1 MSNKGIS
8 ALIMSGIFAIIGLIC
23 FVNTLHVNDVQ
34 NLQVIQSI
42 KGEVTVRR
50 DAGWYA
56 MICPRIWTYAKAG
69 IYQLNS
75 EDKDLLDIQFKNK
88 STAKLRANIGY
99 RIDGASNEVIIALH
113 QQVEGNDDKI
123 WKMLLTALNT
133 AAQSITTK
141 YDPSDVIG
149 GEKFEPMVNEIYTAI
164 MHNAGLLKHG
174 IDVNY
179 FAVDGRPIP
188 DDETQKQ
195 FARQKDADLSRR
207 LAEAEKIKLEAETLK
222 VEANYQMQIAEQRG
236 QAEAQMAKEVQNAE
250 REKKLAEIA
259 AQKQVEVEKLAKEQM
274 LIQMQKE
281 KEAAAIQVE
290 KEKDVAKIQAEKL
303 LAVAEIQKQTEAANL
318 EAIKLQAEQKIA
330 SAQAKKQEIEL
341 SGAITEVQKYQ
352 LEIDMKTKIG
362 VAQAYAEGIGK
373 IKLPV
378 IMQNSSGTAS
388 ANSGPA
394 DAMKTF
400 FDLKNAAL
408 AIEVAENQKLSETKL
423 TTK

>member
-1 MSNKGIS
+1 
-8 ALIMSGIFAIIGLIC
+8 
-23 FVNTLHVNDVQ
+23 
-34 NLQVIQSI
+34 
-42 KGEVTVRR
+42 
-50 DAGWYA
+50 

-113 QQVEGNDDKI
+113 QQVEGNDDKV

-149 GEKFEPMVNEIYTAI
+149 GEKFEPMVKEIYTAI
-164 MHNAGLLKHG
+164 MHNAELLKHG

-207 LAEAEKIKLEAETLK
+207 LAEAEKIKLEAEKLK

-259 AQKQVEVEKLAKEQM
+259 AQKLVEVEKLAKEQM

-290 KEKDVAKIQAEKL
+290 KEKEVAKIQAEKL

>member
-1 MSNKGIS
+1 MSNRTISSLVLMGI
-8 ALIMSGIFAIIGLIC
+8 LAIIGFIC
-23 FVNTLHVNDVQ
+23 FVKTLYVNDVQ
-34 NLQVIQSI
+34 NIQVIQSI

-56 MICPRIWTYAKAG
+56 MICPRIWTYSKAG
-69 IYQLNS
+69 VYQLNS

-99 RIDGASNEVIIALH
+99 RIDSASDEVIIALH

-149 GEKFEPMVNEIYTAI
+149 GEKFEPMVKEIYTAI
-164 MHNAGLLKHG
+164 MHNAELLKHG

-207 LAEAEKIKLEAETLK
+207 LAEAEKIKLEAEKQK

-259 AQKQVEVEKLAKEQM
+259 AQQKVEVEKLEKEQM
-274 LIQMQKE
+274 LVKASKE
-281 KEAAAIQVE
+281 LE
-290 KEKDVAKIQAEKL
+290 
-303 LAVAEIQKQTEAANL
+303 VAEITKKTEQKQL
-318 EAIKLQAEQKIA
+318 EIIKIKADQKVA
-330 SAQAKKQEIEL
+330 DAQAKQKEIEL
-341 SGAITEVQKYQ
+341 SGAITEQERVK
-352 LEIDMKTKIG
+352 LEFDMKTKIG
-362 VAQAYAEGIGK
+362 VAAEMAKTYAHWN
-373 IKLPV
+373 PQV
-378 IMQNSSGTAS
+378 IQVSGSNGNISSTTSSLNNFLNMEA
-388 ANSGPA
+388 A
-394 DAMKTF
+394 KT
-400 FDLKNAAL
+400 
-408 AIEVAENQKLSETKL
+408 AIEMTK
-423 TTK
+423 KSK

>member
-1 MSNKGIS
+1 MSNRTISSLVLMGI
-8 ALIMSGIFAIIGLIC
+8 LAIIGFIC
-23 FVNTLHVNDVQ
+23 FVKTLHVNDVQ

-42 KGEVTVRR
+42 KGDVTVRR

-56 MICPRIWTYAKAG
+56 MIGPRIWTYSKAG
-69 IYQLNS
+69 VYQLNS

-99 RIDGASNEVIIALH
+99 RIDSASDEVIIALH

-149 GEKFEPMVNEIYTAI
+149 GEKFEPMVKEIYTAI
-164 MHNAGLLKHG
+164 MHNAELLKHG

-207 LAEAEKIKLEAETLK
+207 LAEAEKIKLEAEKQK

-290 KEKDVAKIQAEKL
+290 KEKEVAKIQAEKL
-303 LAVAEIQKQTEAANL
+303 LAVAEIQKQTEAENL
-318 EAIKLQAEQKIA
+318 EAVKLKTEQIKLEAI
-330 SAQAKKQEIEL
+330 AKKEAIEK
-341 SGAITEVQKYQ
+341 SGAITELQQAELDLQKT
-352 LEIDMKTKIG
+352 I
-362 VAQAYAEGIGK
+362 AQYKWDAIGK
-373 IKLPV
+373 AIAGVKLPTMMNIGSMADGKTGV
-378 IMQNSSGTAS
+378 SAFDQFIQLLAVEKLDKPMVMPIPAAS
-388 ANSGPA
+388 A
-394 DAMKTF
+394 K
-400 FDLKNAAL
+400 K
-408 AIEVAENQKLSETKL
+408 
-423 TTK
+423 